1 MNPFWDARYDTP
13 FFVYG
18 KEPNRFFAS
27 ELGRILPGKILLPGE
42 GEGRNAVFAARQGW
56 EVDAFDQSHIAMLKA
71 RSFAA
76 ELGVSINYM
85 ACELQEYP
93 FRKGIYD
100 AVGLIFFHVPPP
112 LRHMLHK
119 RITEALK
126 PGGKLILEAFH
137 TSQLGNSTGGPQ
149 SEEMLFDAEILKKDF
164 SSLKQDL
171 LEETESV
178 LDEGPFHQGKVSLV
192 RYIGTK

>member
-1 MNPFWDARYDTP
+1 MSTFWDARYDTDV
-13 FFVYG
+13 FVYG

-27 ELGRILPGKILLPGE
+27 ELGRIPPGKILLPGD

-56 EVDAFDQSHIAMLKA
+56 EVDAFDQSQVAMLKA
-71 RSFAA
+71 LSFAT
-76 ELGVSINYM
+76 ELGVRINYTS
-85 ACELQEYP
+85 CELQEYP

-112 LRHMLHK
+112 LRQLLHEQ
-119 RITEALK
+119 ITKALK

-149 SEEMLFDAEILKKDF
+149 STEMLFTAEILKKDF
-164 SSLKQDL
+164 SSLKQEL
-171 LEETESV
+171 LEETELD
-178 LDEGPFHQGKVSLV
+178 LDEGPFHRGTVSLV